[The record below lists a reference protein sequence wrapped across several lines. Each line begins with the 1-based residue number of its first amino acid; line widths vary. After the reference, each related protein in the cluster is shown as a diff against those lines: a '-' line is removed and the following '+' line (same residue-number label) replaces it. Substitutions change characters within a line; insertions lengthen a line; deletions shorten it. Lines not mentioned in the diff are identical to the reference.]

1 MTLEILKLT
10 WKRCRRNSSCQQA
23 RLLLMVTFSHGQTP
37 LWPLMIGINL
47 YIYVSKTRK
56 RMSELLRMDKVEIA
70 LNPKRFM
77 RVRIQ
82 QVLTKPIIY
91 IICIPCWICFPLP
104 LVLAQSRKMQK
115 SPSLMDIRVR
125 LKSTRQTMTDN
136 LQSTSVHRLRVGT
149 LLMEL
154 FQKECSL
161 SLMTATIV
169 SICKER
175 SVLHL
180 IILERNTNLLFVQSL
195 LLQ

>member
-1 MTLEILKLT
+1 MCQNKEEDVRTFEDGQS
-10 WKRCRRNSSCQQA
+10 RNCTQSKEVYVSTDSTGADQAYNLYNLHPLLDLLSSA
-23 RLLLMVTFSHGQTP
+23 LGLGSIKENAKVTF
-37 LWPLMIGINL
+37 
-47 YIYVSKTRK
+47 
-56 RMSELLRMDKVEIA
+56 
-70 LNPKRFM
+70 
-77 RVRIQ
+77 
-82 QVLTKPIIY
+82 
-91 IICIPCWICFPLP
+91 
-104 LVLAQSRKMQK
+104 
-115 SPSLMDIRVR
+115 LMDIRVR

-154 FQKECSL
+154 FQKEYSL

>member
-1 MTLEILKLT
+1 
-10 WKRCRRNSSCQQA
+10 
-23 RLLLMVTFSHGQTP
+23 
-37 LWPLMIGINL
+37 
-47 YIYVSKTRK
+47 
-56 RMSELLRMDKVEIA
+56 MSELLKMGKIEIA
-70 LNPKRFM
+70 LNPRRFM

-125 LKSTRQTMTDN
+125 LKSTRQTMKDN

-149 LLMEL
+149 LLLEL

-161 SLMTATIV
+161 GLMTATIV